1 MQYNSQREQLI
12 LPEYGRNIQQLV
24 RHAKTIEDKEERQ
37 VYIERII
44 KLMMQVNPQKITE
57 ELIDRLWKH
66 VFIIAE
72 YDLDVTP
79 PSGFQPNPED
89 DEKLPEKIGYP
100 NVKPP
105 YPHYGQNVQK
115 LIFKCSELEDGYKK
129 DEFKKIIGSYM
140 KMAYKTWNSEHYVSD
155 EIIKGDLQAISKGA
169 LTLGEDVVL
178 QTVNVGSNNGTYKR
192 RKKQN
197 YSSGRGDNRD
207 RNRNRNRPPRRK
219 R

>member
-24 RHAKTIEDKEERQ
+24 RHAKTIENKEERQ

-79 PSGFQPNPED
+79 PNGLQPNPED
-89 DEKLPEKIGYP
+89 DSKLPEKIGYP
-100 NVKPP
+100 NVKPKF
-105 YPHYGQNVQK
+105 PHYGQNVQK
-115 LIFKCSELEDGYKK
+115 LINKCASLEDGYKK
-129 DEFKKIIGSYM
+129 EEFKKIIGSYM

-155 EIIKGDLQAISKGA
+155 EIIKGDLKAISKGELILA
-169 LTLGEDVVL
+169 EDVVL
-178 QTVNVGSNNGTYKR
+178 ANINTHSGNGTYKR
-192 RKKQN
+192 RNKKN
-197 YSSGRGDNRD
+197 YSRGDNRD
-207 RNRNRNRPPRRK
+207 RNRNRGRSQRRK